1 MSKSLDIFGH
11 YSSLLKL
18 QIFDVPVLGSL
29 VVPVVP
35 CGFVDSG
42 ALGRGVSQFGT
53 FKWIYVL

>member
-18 QIFDVPVLGSL
+18 PIFDVPVLGSL

-35 CGFVDSG
+35 CGFIDLE
-42 ALGRGVSQFGT
+42 ALGRGVS
-53 FKWIYVL
+53 